1 MTMKHPLLSAVF
13 GLLIVAGG
21 APRAL
26 AGDITVLS
34 AGAMRS
40 AVQEIAASYQQ
51 SSGDRLTMI
60 FGTAGDVVQRISKG
74 DKVYNVAI
82 ATKPRL
88 EELENSG
95 KLVPGSITVI
105 GRSPIALAVRK
116 GQPKPD
122 IGTVEAFKMA
132 LLAAASIAY
141 TDPASGGTSGIHMVQ
156 VLHDLGIAD
165 AVRGK
170 TKLVTGEPGAPPAV
184 GEAVAR
190 GAAEIGLQPISE
202 LAGVPGID
210 IVGPIPEALQTPA
223 LTYAAGLVA
232 GTGDQPSST
241 EFVKFLASEA
251 AANVVKSKGMIPGDG
266 R

>member
-1 MTMKHPLLSAVF
+1 MKHFARVAAL
-13 GLLIVAGG
+13 GLLAIAIK
-21 APRAL
+21 APA
-26 AGDITVLS
+26 AAADDITVLS

-40 AVQEIAASYQQ
+40 AVQEIAASYQK
-51 SSGDRLTMI
+51 SSGEQLTMI
-60 FGTAGDVVQRISKG
+60 FGTAGDVEQRVRSG

-88 EELENSG
+88 EELEKAG
-95 KLVPGSITVI
+95 KIVAGSIVVI

-122 IGTVEAFKMA
+122 ISTVEAFKKT

-141 TDPASGGTSGIHMVQ
+141 TDPASGGTSGIHMAQ
-156 VLHDLGIAD
+156 VIRDLGIAD
-165 AVRGK
+165 AVQAK
-170 TKLVTGEPGAPPAV
+170 TKLITGQPGAPPAV
-184 GEAVAR
+184 GEAIAH

-202 LAGVPGID
+202 LTGVPGIE
-210 IVGPIPEALQTPA
+210 IVGTIPDALQTPA

-232 GTGDQPSST
+232 GTGDTPSST
-241 EFVKFLASEA
+241 EFVKFLTSEA
-251 AANVVKSKGMIPGDG
+251 AANVVKSKGLIPGDG